1 MGKIS
6 ITVTREH
13 WTRATH
19 EVKRDG
25 SVSEC
30 CPVALAFHDAGYP
43 DVTIG
48 VRHSVGYV
56 INEVNTHVG
65 VLSFFRSPLPEVG
78 VAIATAFDSGPY
90 GSVPVPEMLP
100 ATFEV
105 ETWEQT

>member
-1 MGKIS
+1 MGKVS

-56 INEVNTHVG
+56 INEVNTHSG
-65 VLSFFRSPLPEVG
+65 VLSFFRSPLPELG
-78 VAIATAFDSGPY
+78 VAIATAFDTGTY
-90 GSVPVPEMLP
+90 GDAPIPETLPV
-100 ATFEV
+100 TFEV